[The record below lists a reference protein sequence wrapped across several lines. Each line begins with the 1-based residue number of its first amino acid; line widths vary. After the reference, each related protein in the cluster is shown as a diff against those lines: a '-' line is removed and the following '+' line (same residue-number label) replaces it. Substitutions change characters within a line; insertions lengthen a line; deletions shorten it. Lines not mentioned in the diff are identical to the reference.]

1 MAKKKQERSAAEI
14 VIIMQSVFLI
24 AFGVC
29 GYTASSTIVAAF
41 RAVTDANSSAYIITD
56 NAILTDTGVNIST
69 AEAESI
75 INNFEL
81 VCTSCLAIGLVVFV
95 ANVIRLHIK
104 K

>member
-1 MAKKKQERSAAEI
+1 MAKKEQSRSAAEI

-41 RAVTDANSSAYIITD
+41 RAVTDAKSSAYIITD

-69 AEAESI
+69 TEAESI
-75 INNFEL
+75 INNFEF